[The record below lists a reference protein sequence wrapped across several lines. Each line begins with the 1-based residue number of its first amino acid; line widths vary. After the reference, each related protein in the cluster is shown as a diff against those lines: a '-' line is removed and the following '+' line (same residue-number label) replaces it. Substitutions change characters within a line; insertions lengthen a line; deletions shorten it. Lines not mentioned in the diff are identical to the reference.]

1 MSATYTQAY
10 TVLALPINIALL
22 LFPINVTILM
32 FPINFTVLAFQINVA
47 VLAFQINVAVL
58 AFQINVAVLVFLV
71 YFLVG
76 STGGSNPV
84 APQIIICNNPGVAQ
98 GLPNPVPQGQYGS
111 PSIVIVPGQGGA
123 NNQSKYFVCYFSSV
137 HSV

>member
-32 FPINFTVLAFQINVA
+32 FPINFT